1 MILQGDYFH
10 KGIVDQLVRCKSTIS
25 LLSCSALGC
34 PASGRRTGNRACLFL
49 GGGSFGVS
57 LCFSAIFF
65 GPLIMMSV
73 LVFQIILV
81 LEEFWTFRDSGDVHV
96 QDNFVMAIY
105 PNTHYNLTQKH
116 VEYVKQKE
124 WLDAMTP
131 VRWGWLHPTRWILVA
146 SGSYKA
152 FEYPSFAD
160 QFWSWKVGTLVDGS
174 WWIFSGVLVLV
185 PHVCHD
191 VSGNLDRPRLQMFS
205 FNIARTSKQVAA
217 INA

>member
-1 MILQGDYFH
+1 MWKYFMILQGDYFH
-10 KGIVDQLVRCKSTIS
+10 KGIVDQLVRCKSW
-25 LLSCSALGC
+25 
-34 PASGRRTGNRACLFL
+34 RAKNHFIAQLFSPRLPGARKEDRQPSCLFL

-57 LCFSAIFF
+57 LCFSAFFF

-81 LEEFWTFRDSGDVHV
+81 LEEFWTFRDSGDVHL

-105 PNTHYNLTQKH
+105 PNTPYNLTQKH

-124 WLDAMTP
+124 WLDAMAP
-131 VRWGWLHPTRWILVA
+131 VRWGWLQHPTRWILVA

-160 QFWSWKVGTLVDGS
+160 QFWSWKVGTLVDR
-174 WWIFSGVLVLV
+174 WFLVDFGVL
-185 PHVCHD
+185 
-191 VSGNLDRPRLQMFS
+191 
-205 FNIARTSKQVAA
+205 
-217 INA
+217 